1 MIPHR
6 ISAQINPF
14 VESAQLVCSG
24 DDLHGRGLA
33 PWNDQGFAGVQLL
46 NLAHLKAPIGSG
58 VWFLPL
64 FKKGTKMEQGS
75 KSEMKFYMKSIDGKI
90 MEHDEEMMMD
100 FMVISVW

>member
-14 VESAQLVCSG
+14 VESAQLVGSG

-58 VWFLPL
+58 FGFYRCLKRGPRWS
-64 FKKGTKMEQGS
+64 KGRNLR
-75 KSEMKFYMKSIDGKI
+75 
-90 MEHDEEMMMD
+90 
-100 FMVISVW
+100 